1 MTIQKPIVVVADMEE
16 SSAKI
21 FADPSDK
28 ELISF
33 SCFHDRAAAQL
44 FIADKKNFVS
54 GVVIDSES
62 FPPNGVGLIKFS
74 KSHRPATP
82 IYLMLREQ
90 EKDPEPATIKG
101 LHIAGMLRKPL
112 DRQDVISKIFP
123 YSYFEMERA
132 LDIAK
137 GDATPVDAPVTAE
150 DKEMHAIQAR
160 DFLCGSQSFFDV
172 FVRLGS
178 GRYIKLLKAGDA
190 FDADRVKDYLAKGVT
205 HFYIKSTAQEIF
217 LQYCDSMTGILLHKE
232 KVPVDLKVS
241 QVMNYG
247 KETVDFLKAR
257 GFNEATLMTAKQF
270 VTHSSKLVKQLK
282 PEKSPVLRRFLG
294 NVVLCE
300 HGTGITMLTGLMLEA
315 LEFKDEKVRN
325 TLALASFMHDIG
337 LMNMPPH
344 FADEDE
350 SKLTPE
356 EFKTYITHPI
366 VGFEMS
372 RSIRMISPIVP
383 ATILEHHERRT
394 GQGFPYARG
403 AGGITQVAEV
413 IGIVDVFVN
422 LLKRAT
428 KDTTL
433 DVVKVMQKTVYNEF
447 SYPVMDAFDKT
458 FLRPMQGK

>member
-1 MTIQKPIVVVADMEE
+1 MQKPIVVVADKEE
-16 SSAKI
+16 ASASI
-21 FADPSDK
+21 FSDPTDK
-28 ELISF
+28 ELIQF
-33 SCFHDRAAAQL
+33 QCFHDRAACQL

-62 FPPNGVGLIKFS
+62 FPPNGVPLIKFS

-90 EKDPEPATIKG
+90 EKDPDPDTMKG
-101 LHIAGMLRKPL
+101 LHIAGILRKPL

-132 LDIAK
+132 LEVARSDQ
-137 GDATPVDAPVTAE
+137 TPVDAPVTAE
-150 DKEMHAIQAR
+150 DKEMHPIQAK

-172 FVRLGS
+172 YVRLGS
-178 GRYIKLLKAGDA
+178 GKYIKLLKAGDA
-190 FDADRVKDYLAKGVT
+190 FDANRVKDYISKGVT
-205 HFYIKSTAQEIF
+205 HFYIKAAAQEIF
-217 LQYCDSMTGILLHKE
+217 LQYCDSMTGILLHKKE
-232 KVPVDLKVS
+232 VPLDLKVS

-247 KETVDFLKAR
+247 KETVDFLVKR

-270 VTHSSKLVKQLK
+270 VTHSSRLVQQLK
-282 PEKSPVLRRFLG
+282 PEKNPVLRRFLG
-294 NVVLCE
+294 NVMLCE

-315 LEFKDEKVRN
+315 LEFEDEKVRN

-337 LMNMPPH
+337 LLDMPPH

-350 SKLTPE
+350 STLTPE
-356 EFKTYITHPI
+356 EFKLYVTHPI

-383 ATILEHHERRT
+383 STILEHHERRT

-413 IGIVDVFVN
+413 LGIVDIFVQ
-422 LLKRAT
+422 LLKRAA
-428 KDTTL
+428 KDNTI
-433 DVVKVMQKTVYNEF
+433 DVVKHMQKNVYNEF

-458 FLRPMQGK
+458 FIKPLVGR